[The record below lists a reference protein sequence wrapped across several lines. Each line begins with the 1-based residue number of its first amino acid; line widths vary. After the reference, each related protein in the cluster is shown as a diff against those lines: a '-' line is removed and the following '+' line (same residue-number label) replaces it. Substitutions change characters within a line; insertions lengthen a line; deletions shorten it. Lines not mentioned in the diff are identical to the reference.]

1 MDKEQTGV
9 RNWIPE
15 TLEGYRFRIHS
26 GGGEDSLGLG
36 PEDFCVE
43 VLNDDPEKSIWIDW
57 EQAGEEYTLSF
68 CGMHD
73 HFGCGESLDEMLTL
87 LRDILENRWCSK
99 SVGRKDDQGRF
110 RPDWYS
116 FLPAEEAEKEIDQ
129 TVSALSLSPPGDTEA
144 RYFFWDGSKDRTVPQ
159 PGQEQLNKKN
169 RETLCGRIR
178 KLIGRTGKD
187 KTEVRQ

>member
-1 MDKEQTGV
+1 MPH
-9 RNWIPE
+9 PE
-15 TLEGYRFRIHS
+15 LTLEKRIRAELC
-26 GGGEDSLGLG
+26 GLDARLCVFADDLNGTTVELGADEVFESASTIKIFVLG
-36 PEDFCVE
+36 CLFARAE
-43 VLNDDPEKSIWIDW
+43 
-57 EQAGEEYTLSF
+57 AG
-68 CGMHD
+68 MA
-73 HFGCGESLDEMLTL
+73 SLDEMLTL

-129 TVSALSLSPPGDTEA
+129 TVSALSLSPPGETEA

-169 RETLCGRIR
+169 RETLCRRVR